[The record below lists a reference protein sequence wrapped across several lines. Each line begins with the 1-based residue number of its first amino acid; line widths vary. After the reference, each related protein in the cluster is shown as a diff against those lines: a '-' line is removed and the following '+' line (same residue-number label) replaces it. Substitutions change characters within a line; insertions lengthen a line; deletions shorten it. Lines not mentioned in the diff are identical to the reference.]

1 MADLWTLDDLKRWTR
16 TLMAGRRV
24 VAPVTVPGEAAVWAA
39 VDDPERMAWDY
50 GRTAVSPREWLLP
63 RHEPLLRYDLA
74 ANPPVLQESEIDARP
89 TALLL
94 ARPCD
99 AAGLRA
105 LDAVMRWDYTDE
117 PFEARRA
124 ATLLVALGCDRAAE
138 PESCF
143 CESAG
148 LDPTWASQADV
159 MIGPA
164 GGGRFA
170 VAALTDA
177 GRQALE
183 GAPRSV
189 SPNQPADWPRPRGN
203 TKITVPVPVEA
214 ARAWMRGHFEDP
226 IWETLSEA
234 CVGCGTCAFVCPS
247 CHCFDMVDEGD
258 WRRGERVRN
267 WDACAFGLFTLHA
280 SGHNPRPRQSVRYR
294 QRLYHKFVYYPD
306 KFGPLLCTGC
316 GRCVDA
322 CPQGMDLI
330 EVLQTLA
337 ARADAGA
344 GVVAGAGGSAKEGK
358 PA

>member
-1 MADLWTLDDLKRWTR
+1 MAELWTLEDLKTWARA
-16 TLMAGRRV
+16 LMASRRV
-24 VAPVTVPGEAAVWAA
+24 VAPVAEPDGGAVWAEVA
-39 VDDPERMAWDY
+39 DPARIAWDY
-50 GRTAVSPREWLLP
+50 GRTALSPRSWLLP
-63 RHEPLLRYDLA
+63 RHEPLFRYDLGA
-74 ANPPVLQESEIDARP
+74 SPPVVEEIEIDARP

-94 ARPCD
+94 LRPCD

-124 ATLLVALGCDRAAE
+124 ATLLVALGCARAPE

-148 LDPTWASQADV
+148 LDPAWAPQADV

-164 GGGRFA
+164 EGGRFA

-183 GAPRSV
+183 GAPRPA
-189 SPNQPADWPRPRGN
+189 SPNSPAEGPRPRGDLAR
-203 TKITVPVPVEA
+203 ITAPVDIA
-214 ARAWMRGHFEDP
+214 TAQAWMRDHFDDP
-226 IWETLSEA
+226 VWETLSEA

-267 WDACAFGLFTLHA
+267 WDACAFGHFTLHA
-280 SGHNPRPRQSVRYR
+280 TGHNPRPRQSVRYR
-294 QRLYHKFVYYPD
+294 QRLYHKLVYYPD

-330 EVLQTLA
+330 EVLQGLA
-337 ARADAGA
+337 AR
-344 GVVAGAGGSAKEGK
+344 GK